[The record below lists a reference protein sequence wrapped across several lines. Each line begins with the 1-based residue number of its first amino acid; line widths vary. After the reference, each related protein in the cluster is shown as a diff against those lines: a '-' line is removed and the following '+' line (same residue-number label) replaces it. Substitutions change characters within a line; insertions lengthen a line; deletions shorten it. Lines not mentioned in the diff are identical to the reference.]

1 MGMDWS
7 VLTSPETLVAAGWGG
22 GLALVIVAAFMVIW
36 RIRAPREK
44 QLVAGGASAHIPVD
58 SAHVGRDGVA
68 VRNGAVAPLEDMR
81 MGSGTFATAVN
92 CIDGR
97 AQGPV
102 SDWIKIHCQASFV
115 DTITAPGPDKLLSGG
130 SHRTVEHIREAVA
143 ISVNAHKSG
152 AVAVAGHHDCAANP
166 ASADE
171 HKEQI
176 RAAVAVMRSWDLP
189 VRVVGLWVNEWWQV
203 EVIVDEPAHV
213 AS

>member
-1 MGMDWS
+1 MDWS

-22 GLALVIVAAFMVIW
+22 GLALVIVGAFMVIW

-44 QLVAGGASAHIPVD
+44 QLVAGGASAHIPAG
-58 SAHVGRDGVA
+58 SARAGIDGVA
-68 VRNGAVAPLEDMR
+68 VRNGAVAPLEDTR

-102 SDWIKIHCQASFV
+102 SDWIKIHCQATFV
-115 DTITAPGPDKLLSGG
+115 DTITTPGPDKLLSGG
-130 SHRTVEHIREAVA
+130 SNSNVEHIREAVA

-152 AVAVAGHHDCAANP
+152 AVAIAGHHDCAANP

-176 RAAVAVMRSWDLP
+176 RAAVAAVQSWGLP
-189 VRVVGLWVNEWWQV
+189 VRIVGLWVNEWWQV
-203 EVIVDEPAHV
+203 EVIADEPSRV